1 MPREESSRSVGGSK
15 IDGGCVG
22 EEEEEE
28 EEEVWVRQRAGRPGA
43 GGRVGV
49 RSDSTRWREE
59 DDQQQQQQQ
68 QSRPAAVLQ
77 QSGQVN
83 SGEPESLPAA
93 AAAADWQWLAHCML
107 QSAAPEQQPP
117 LFGFYFCLS

>member
-22 EEEEEE
+22 EEEEE

-68 QSRPAAVLQ
+68 SRPAAVLQ

-83 SGEPESLPAA
+83 SGEPESLPAAAA

>member
-59 DDQQQQQQQ
+59 DDQQQQQQ
-68 QSRPAAVLQ
+68 SRPAAVLQ

-93 AAAADWQWLAHCML
+93 AAAAADWQWLAHCML
-107 QSAAPEQQPP
+107 QSAAPEQQQPP

>member
-1 MPREESSRSVGGSK
+1 MG
-15 IDGGCVG
+15 
-22 EEEEEE
+22 EE

-59 DDQQQQQQQ
+59 DDQQQQ
-68 QSRPAAVLQ
+68 SGPAAVLQ

-83 SGEPESLPAA
+83 SGEPESLPA